1 MAAHGDG
8 SGVTAA
14 VKQGNAGG
22 DGGGGGG
29 GFAPRDWQ
37 SFRVRELQS
46 FSLPA
51 LKKLNTANGFPLE
64 LILCSMK
71 YVPCGAVGRS

>member
-22 DGGGGGG
+22 GGSGAAAVVAAAVAAVVAAAGYRLC
-29 GFAPRDWQ
+29 AARL
-37 SFRVRELQS
+37 VEL
-46 FSLPA
+46 
-51 LKKLNTANGFPLE
+51 
-64 LILCSMK
+64 
-71 YVPCGAVGRS
+71 